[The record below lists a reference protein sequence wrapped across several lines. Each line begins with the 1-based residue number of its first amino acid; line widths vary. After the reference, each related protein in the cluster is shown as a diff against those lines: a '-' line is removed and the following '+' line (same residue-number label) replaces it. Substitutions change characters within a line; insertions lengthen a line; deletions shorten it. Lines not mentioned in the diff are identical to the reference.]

1 MREKFEIST
10 LDYESDR
17 RRIENIIAKVEWGLH
32 DKSSLE
38 IGEPSKYIGWTFFTI
53 SLDVAFIVKMAEV
66 YEGLMNAEGWTH
78 YEKFE
83 NWLKAKLD
91 EAGSKA
97 KVKTVSE
104 FDGLF

>member
-1 MREKFEIST
+1 MRETFEIST
-10 LDYESDR
+10 LDYDLDR
-17 RRIENIIAKVEWGLH
+17 RRIESIIAKVEWGLH

-38 IGEPSKYIGWTFFTI
+38 IGEPSRYLGWTFFKI

-83 NWLKAKLD
+83 NWLKANLD

-97 KVKTVSE
+97 KIKTVSE

>member
-1 MREKFEIST
+1 MRDRFEIST

-17 RRIENIIAKVEWGLH
+17 RRIESVIASVERGLH

-38 IGEPSKYIGWTFFTI
+38 IGEPSKYLGWTFFTI
-53 SLDVAFIVKMAEV
+53 SLNTDFMVKMAEV
-66 YEGLMNAEGWTH
+66 YEGFMNAEGWTH

-97 KVKTVSE
+97 QVKTVSD
-104 FDGLF
+104 FGLF

>member
-1 MREKFEIST
+1 LRETFEIST
-10 LDYESDR
+10 LDYEYDKKL
-17 RRIENIIAKVEWGLH
+17 IESMISKVEWGLH
-32 DKSSLE
+32 DTSSLE

-91 EAGSKA
+91 ETGSRQ
-97 KVKTVSE
+97 E
-104 FDGLF
+104 

>member
-1 MREKFEIST
+1 MRETFEIST
-10 LDYESDR
+10 LDYELDR
-17 RRIENIIAKVEWGLH
+17 RRIESIIAKVERGLH
-32 DKSSLE
+32 YKSSLE

-53 SLDVAFIVKMAEV
+53 SLDVAFIVKMAEM

-97 KVKTVSE
+97 KVKTMSE

>member
-1 MREKFEIST
+1 MRETFEIIT

-17 RRIENIIAKVEWGLH
+17 RLVENMVAKVECGLH

-38 IGEPSKYIGWTFFTI
+38 IGEPSKYLGWTFFKI
-53 SLDVAFIVKMAEV
+53 SLDVAFIVKMAEF
-66 YEGLMNAEGWTH
+66 YQGLMNAEGWTH

-83 NWLKAKLD
+83 NWLKAQLD

>member
-1 MREKFEIST
+1 MREIFEIST

-17 RRIENIIAKVEWGLH
+17 RLIENIMAQVERGLH

-38 IGEPSKYIGWTFFTI
+38 IGEPSKYLGWTFFKI

-66 YEGLMNAEGWTH
+66 YKGLMNAEGWTH